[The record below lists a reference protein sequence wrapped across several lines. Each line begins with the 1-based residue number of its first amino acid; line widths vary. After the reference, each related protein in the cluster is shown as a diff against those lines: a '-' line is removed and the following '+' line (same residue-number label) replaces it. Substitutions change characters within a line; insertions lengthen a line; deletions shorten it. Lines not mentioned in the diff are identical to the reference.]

1 MKAGIDFIGV
11 TTAFYC
17 HDGRGNFILHKRSD
31 KCRDEQGVW
40 DNGGG
45 KLEYGLSLEE
55 NVLKELKEE
64 LGCSGVIQEQLP
76 SYSLLRD
83 NKGKKTHWIAT
94 PFIIL
99 VNPKEVKNND
109 PDKIAEIGWFK
120 LSALPHPLH
129 TGLKIVLSKYR
140 KFLDKYK

>member
-1 MKAGIDFIGV
+1 MKAGIDIIGV

-17 HDGRGNFILHKRSD
+17 HDGVGNFVLHKRSN

-45 KLEYGLSLEE
+45 KLEYGLTLEE

-64 LGCSGVIQEQLP
+64 LGCDGRIQEQLP
-76 SYSLLRD
+76 SYSLIR
-83 NKGKKTHWIAT
+83 NNNGQKTHWIAI

-99 VNPKEVKNND
+99 VNPNEVKNND
-109 PDKIAEIGWFK
+109 PEKIAELGWFK
-120 LSALPHPLH
+120 LSHLPYPLH
-129 TGLKIVLSKYR
+129 PGLKIVLSNYQKY
-140 KFLDKYK
+140 LEKYK